1 MDVMNGFFNAAI
13 LGVVE
18 GITEFLPISSTGH
31 LIVTADWLGVPDTD
45 GVFEIVIQLGA
56 VLAVAW
62 FYRQDL
68 FSRLAALPKS
78 KEAQRFWLNLM
89 VAFLPAG
96 VFGLTLGKLVTE
108 HLFSPTVVATSLILG
123 GIVLWIVEMRP
134 QAAMATDPPTGA
146 TATLEAPRT
155 TSLESLTVR
164 QALVIGLAQV
174 LALVP
179 GVSRSGSSIV
189 GGLLAGLDR
198 KTATAFSFYLALPT
212 LGGATLY
219 SFFKNMDAIMS
230 QGNFLALAVGTVTAF
245 ITALLCIRW
254 LLGFVAHHDFRGFAI
269 YRIAAG
275 LALLAWIALR

>member
-1 MDVMNGFFNAAI
+1 MNGYLSAAL

-31 LIVTADWLGVPDTD
+31 LIVTADWLGIPDTN

-68 FSRLAALPKS
+68 LSRLVALPRS
-78 KEAQRFWLNLM
+78 AEARRFWLNLL
-89 VAFLPAG
+89 VAFFPAG
-96 VFGLTLGKLVTE
+96 LFGLTLGKMVTE
-108 HLFSPTVVATSLILG
+108 NLFSPSVVAVSLIVG
-123 GIVLWIVEMRP
+123 GIILYLVELRP
-134 QAAMATDPPTGA
+134 QAAAATQPPMGGNPTVEVA
-146 TATLEAPRT
+146 LT
-155 TSLESLTVR
+155 TSMESMTLR
-164 QALVIGLAQV
+164 QAFWIGLAQV

-219 SFFKNMDAIMS
+219 SFAKNFDAIAS
-230 QGNFLALAVGTVTAF
+230 QGNFLALALGTFTAFVTA
-245 ITALLCIRW
+245 IVSIRW
-254 LLGFVAHHDFRGFAI
+254 LLSFVSGNDFRGFAV
-269 YRIAAG
+269 YRIVAG
-275 LALLAWIALR
+275 LALLAWVALR